1 MNLFRSKEVSSFEI
15 SWGIQSNQRGTR
27 PVWFELTLF
36 RILAIQMVEIQKDP
50 LVRKREDRF
59 GKKLQ
64 KATDF
69 SLPTVVCCR
78 SKLEHFPTDD
88 RTVNNLNQITYILNT
103 NENLSLNSRSLNY
116 QNKPSNLS

>member
-1 MNLFRSKEVSSFEI
+1 
-15 SWGIQSNQRGTR
+15 
-27 PVWFELTLF
+27 
-36 RILAIQMVEIQKDP
+36 MVEIQKDP

-103 NENLSLNSRSLNY
+103 NENLPVNSRSLNY

>member
-69 SLPTVVCCR
+69 SLPTEVGAAP
-78 SKLEHFPTDD
+78 S
-88 RTVNNLNQITYILNT
+88 
-103 NENLSLNSRSLNY
+103 LSTFRQTIGQLII
-116 QNKPSNLS
+116 